1 VGVRLSAIERQR
13 SLQSWISKQAISSE
27 HECAEVLAREHIVP
41 TDMSF
46 STTTLSGAQ
55 WLGRFEAASGGSSAA
70 HASALARR
78 SRNGFAYGGVSPG
91 PKARGQVLE
100 SHEVH
105 FSVDTAST
113 FWLHISLRSQ
123 TAPVLGSPF
132 LLTVK
137 PGPAHPL
144 LTQVQQP
151 LVGHSTGLP
160 PEHAE
165 QLRTAASQAAGRAKQ
180 RHEDE
185 KERERLAALAKQPR
199 RPYVAAE
206 TNEMHENTSE
216 AAAAAAAAA
225 REAEA
230 RAAEEALVRKSKAE
244 KAAALAEK
252 AAADLAR
259 AQWFSCTSELI
270 VRDRMG
276 SDVQPAPVPKGG
288 AGSPDGD
295 ADLIERPIERRPEHS
310 VEDLGNGSY
319 VLKWGASAAG
329 CYQVFVKLDGMHVL
343 GSPAILKLEL

>member
-1 VGVRLSAIERQR
+1 
-13 SLQSWISKQAISSE
+13 
-27 HECAEVLAREHIVP
+27 
-41 TDMSF
+41 M
-46 STTTLSGAQ
+46 
-55 WLGRFEAASGGSSAA
+55 
-70 HASALARR
+70 
-78 SRNGFAYGGVSPG
+78 
-91 PKARGQVLE
+91 LE

-216 AAAAAAAAA
+216 AAAASAAAA

-276 SDVQPAPVPKGG
+276 NAVRSGGSDVTCGFLEGGLPGAGAQSEPPVRTALPIRSRTMGSDVQPAPVAKGG

-319 VLKWGASAAG
+319 LLKWGASAAG